1 MDIRAY
7 AKINLILDVVRK
19 RADGYHDLRMV
30 MQMTGMYDLLRIE
43 PKSEP
48 GIELTTNLPYLPTDG
63 RNLAVR
69 AAGLLME
76 TCGVTDGLSIRLHKF
91 IPVAAGL
98 AGGSSDAAAV
108 LTGVN
113 RVLRLG
119 LSEEKL
125 LKLGLSVGA
134 DVPFCLLGGT
144 ALAEGVGER
153 LTPLPPLPNC
163 SILLAKPP
171 FGVSTKEIFQTLR
184 ADEIESHPDVDGMV
198 TAIRRGDLSGILS
211 RSANVLESVTLA
223 KRPEIQELKDC
234 IAAAGAETVLMSG
247 SGPTVFG
254 IFTDQKKA
262 LACRDAWDARP
273 TLAFTLVKAV
283 TSNDL
288 LWRLALRLREKLR

>member
-184 ADEIESHPDVDGMV
+184 ADEIKSHPDVDGMV
-198 TAIRRGDLSGILS
+198 TAIRRGDMSGILS
-211 RSANVLESVTLA
+211 RSANVLESVTLT

-262 LACRDAWDARP
+262 LACRDELRTDHPEIHSFLTVPVR
-273 TLAFTLVKAV
+273 
-283 TSNDL
+283 DG
-288 LWRLALRLREKLR
+288 ALSLGAAG

>member
-198 TAIRRGDLSGILS
+198 TAIRRGDLPGILS

-254 IFTDQKKA
+254 IFTDQKNA
-262 LACRDAWDARP
+262 LACRDELRTDHPEIHSFLTVPVR
-273 TLAFTLVKAV
+273 
-283 TSNDL
+283 DG
-288 LWRLALRLREKLR
+288 ALSLGTAG